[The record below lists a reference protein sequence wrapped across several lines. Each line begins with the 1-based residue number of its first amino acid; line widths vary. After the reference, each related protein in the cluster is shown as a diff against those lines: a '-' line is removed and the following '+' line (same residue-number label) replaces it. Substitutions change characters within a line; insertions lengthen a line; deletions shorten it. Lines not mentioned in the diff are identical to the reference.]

1 MKIEETKTP
10 GMVMLDCMD
19 CGTMF
24 LVEDFRNGSFE
35 EALRNMYERSRHCPA
50 CAERIKQEEER
61 RELEAHK
68 AEIIAK
74 LPQLLE
80 SAGVEYLYC
89 HDRASGQLFVEPPC
103 RFVAE
108 WIYLHRRENLL
119 ISGITGTGK
128 STSACFVAMKL
139 IAEERRVR
147 YTSLRRLL
155 AEWRAAKTS
164 DVDFAAEKML
174 RGIFTKDIYI
184 IDEVIGKARVSESGQ
199 ELLFEILESVN
210 SGACSAR
217 IWLLGNFYT
226 GSIEEI
232 FSDPEPVRRR
242 LQENFTCVVIDK
254 TKQSVRPITVW
265 KGAK

>member
-1 MKIEETKTP
+1 MRIEDAKTP
-10 GMVMLDCMD
+10 GKIMIDCMD
-19 CGTMF
+19 CGAMF
-24 LVEDFRNGSFE
+24 PIDDFRDGAFE
-35 EALRNMYERSRHCPA
+35 ETLRSIYEESRHCPA
-50 CAERIKQEEER
+50 CAERRNKEQER
-61 RELEAHK
+61 REMEAHK
-68 AEIIAK
+68 AEIMAK

-119 ISGITGTGK
+119 ISGATGSGK

-139 IAEERRVR
+139 IAEEKRIR

-155 AEWRAAKTS
+155 AQWRAAKTS
-164 DVDFAAEKML
+164 DVDYAAEKML
-174 RGIFTKDIYI
+174 RGIFSKDIYI
-184 IDEVIGKARVSESGQ
+184 IDEVVGKARVSESGQ

-210 SGACSAR
+210 SGACRAK

-242 LQENFTCVVIDK
+242 LQENFTCVVIDRQ
-254 TKQSVRPITVW
+254 KQSVRPITVW
-265 KGAK
+265 KGE

>member
-1 MKIEETKTP
+1 MRIEDAKTP
-10 GMVMLDCMD
+10 GKILIDCMD

-24 LVEDFRNGSFE
+24 PVDDFRKGTFE
-35 EALRNMYERSRHCPA
+35 DTLRKMYEKSRSCPA
-50 CAERIKQEEER
+50 CAEKRKR
-61 RELEAHK
+61 EAHK
-68 AEIIAK
+68 AAIMAK

-80 SAGVEYLYC
+80 SAGVERLYC

-108 WIYLHRRENLL
+108 WIYRHRLENLL
-119 ISGITGTGK
+119 ISGATGTGK

-139 IAEERRVR
+139 IAEEQRIR

-174 RGIFTKDIYI
+174 RGIFSKDIYI
-184 IDEVIGKARVSESGQ
+184 IDEVVGKARVSESGQ

-210 SGACSAR
+210 SGACRAR

-232 FSDPEPVRRR
+232 FSDPDPVRRR
-242 LQENFTCVVIDK
+242 LQENFTCVVIDRQK
-254 TKQSVRPITVW
+254 RSVRPITVW
-265 KGAK
+265 KGEE